1 MKGGKHRFPPFAG
14 YERFRPGWARKA
26 TEQGPEA
33 YRPLFLPAGLLGSVL
48 CAGSDEVSGEGSGMG
63 VGVGFGVGVAV
74 GSGVGVAVG
83 FGVGVGVAVAAG
95 CGVAVTVGRCVAGFW
110 VGAVGRWVTVGR

>member
-1 MKGGKHRFPPFAG
+1 MKDSGRAG
-14 YERFRPGWARKA
+14 RARQPSRA
-26 TEQGPEA
+26 PRHTA
-33 YRPLFLPAGLLGSVL
+33 LYSSPAGLLGSVL
-48 CAGSDEVSGEGSGMG
+48 CAGSDEVSGEGSG

-83 FGVGVGVAVAAG
+83 FGFGVGVGVGVAVAVG
-95 CGVAVTVGRCVAGFW
+95 GGVAVTVGRCVAGFW